1 MNGNKTKIN
10 LPNIVTVS
18 DYHEFDHIVDIII
31 DLCNTK
37 QIKLKE
43 IGMAYLRSGP
53 KYVGVL
59 YTENVP
65 NKQEIENLLA
75 KKGIKIEY
83 ET

>member
-1 MNGNKTKIN
+1 VN
-10 LPNIVTVS
+10 
-18 DYHEFDHIVDIII
+18 

-37 QIKLKE
+37 QIKIKE
-43 IGMAYLRSGP
+43 IGLAYLRSGP

-59 YTENVP
+59 YNENVP

>member
-1 MNGNKTKIN
+1 MKGFKMKIN
-10 LPNIVTVS
+10 LPNIVTAV
-18 DYHEFDHIVDIII
+18 DYHEFDHIVDTVN

-37 QIKLKE
+37 KIKIKE
-43 IGMAYLRSGP
+43 IGLVYLPHGP
-53 KYVGVL
+53 EYVCVL
-59 YTENVP
+59 YMGNVP

>member
-1 MNGNKTKIN
+1 MKGNKMKIN

-18 DYHEFDHIVDIII
+18 DYHEFKGIVDIIN

-37 QIKLKE
+37 QIKVKE

-59 YTENVP
+59 YTENAP
-65 NKQEIENLLA
+65 NEQEIENLLA
-75 KKGIKIEY
+75 KKGIKIED
-83 ET
+83 